1 MIGVQFSMR
10 LVTHVG
16 MLSKSKGQ
24 VLRVAAV
31 LHVLS
36 YIKVQN
42 DDSAVETQQSDEIAS
57 VISESAIKAAVNF
70 VSLCCQQTA
79 YMTGR
84 GNIKEEVEMLKTSML
99 YLYLIYISK
108 YIQ

>member
-1 MIGVQFSMR
+1 MR

-57 VISESAIKAAVNF
+57 VISESAIKVAVNF

>member
-24 VLRVAAV
+24 VLRVAVV